1 MKTRK
6 FAKGLVGAFALAS
19 ASLLSTGA
27 SAAVIEWNYEVVTT
41 WDSAVFTTGT
51 GTQIQN
57 DTEISWGA
65 TGGSTDVPGGNRSA
79 LFVDNTLSAGSV
91 FTNGPIAPTTVVTH
105 NNNSISASF
114 ATLTS
119 AMLTTTLNLVA
130 VDPALGQA
138 FNDSIT
144 FNVNFFESPNVAGS
158 CIPGSASVCDDIFV
172 ISFESLNNSFD
183 FDGDTYFVS
192 VVTLGGA
199 LVPLPNATCAAA
211 GAANGCFGFTTP
223 ENEATS
229 VPFGIMITTR
239 PVPAPGALA
248 LMGLGLL
255 GLGYSRRR
263 KLAA

>member
-1 MKTRK
+1 MKTSN
-6 FAKGLVGAFALAS
+6 FAKGLVGAFALAG

-27 SAAVIEWNYEVVTT
+27 SAAIIEWDYEVVTT
-41 WDSAVFTTGT
+41 WDSAVFSPGN
-51 GTQIQN
+51 GDPIQN

-65 TGGSTDVPGGNRSA
+65 TGGSIAVPGGNRSA
-79 LFVDNTLSAGSV
+79 LLVDNTLSTGSV
-91 FTNGPIAPTTVVTH
+91 FTNGPVAPTTVVTH
-105 NNNSISASF
+105 NNNSISSSF
-114 ATLTS
+114 ATLTD

-130 VDPALGQA
+130 ADPDEGQA

-144 FNVNFFESPNVAGS
+144 FNVQFTETLNEGPCEFASD
-158 CIPGSASVCDDIFV
+158 SVCDDIFV

-183 FDGDTYFVS
+183 FQGETYFIS

-223 ENEATS
+223 EDEATS
-229 VPFGIMITTR
+229 VPFGILITQQ